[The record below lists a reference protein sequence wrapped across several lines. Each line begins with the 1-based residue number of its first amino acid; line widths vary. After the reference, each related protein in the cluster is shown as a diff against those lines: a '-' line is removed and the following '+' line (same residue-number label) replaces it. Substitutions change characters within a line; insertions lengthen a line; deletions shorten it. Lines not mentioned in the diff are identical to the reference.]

1 MNKSLCKNILAL
13 DDSIRFVALSNN
25 LGTID
30 AAEYRTDLQPLMTI
44 EETKQYAIQA
54 VTRGALRDNFTS
66 KLGRF
71 EYSIGKYSKL
81 LRAVIPIE
89 KDEKETFLLLSL
101 DVDSDAVGIIENKI
115 MRFLEDNFL
124 NK

>member
-1 MNKSLCKNILAL
+1 MQFRLSLRA
-13 DDSIRFVALSNN
+13 
-25 LGTID
+25 
-30 AAEYRTDLQPLMTI
+30 
-44 EETKQYAIQA
+44 
-54 VTRGALRDNFTS
+54 ALRDNFTS

>member
-54 VTRGALRDNFTS
+54 VTRA
-66 KLGRF
+66 
-71 EYSIGKYSKL
+71 SIEG
-81 LRAVIPIE
+81 
-89 KDEKETFLLLSL
+89 
-101 DVDSDAVGIIENKI
+101 
-115 MRFLEDNFL
+115 
-124 NK
+124 